1 MTQIVNL
8 PTLTTITNSLIF
20 PAADTADGNR
30 TKKVTLNQLIALSAG
45 PRGPQG
51 VAGAPGTNGPPG
63 PSGPPADQSVNTSSS
78 VTFQSLTVVNTTTGI
93 TFGDGSVQFTAYKKA
108 VQDLVEFSIGNISLT
123 ASQIIAPILT
133 GSPSVSGRNLY
144 LPTANASLAGVVLIV
159 RNRSNTH
166 TFDVWGGLA
175 NLATIA
181 TTSAVQ
187 IACDGYTWFAV

>member
-8 PTLTTITNSLIF
+8 PALTTITNTLIF

-51 VAGAPGTNGPPG
+51 VAGAPGTDGPPG
-63 PSGPPADQSVNTSSS
+63 PSGPPADQSVNTGSS

-123 ASQIIAPILT
+123 ASQITAPILT
-133 GSPSVSGRNLY
+133 GSPTVSGRNLY
-144 LPTANASLAGVVLIV
+144 LPTSNASLAGVILIV

-166 TFDVWGGLA
+166 TFDTWGGLA

-187 IACDGYTWFAV
+187 IACDGYTWFVV